1 MDDLTPITPGKLKRK
16 TKRSPSSAASVVDLP
31 AVTEYKAHDSIL
43 GDALLSPTAAPPTST
58 PATSEPISPFDA
70 A

>member
-31 AVTEYKAHDSIL
+31 AVTEYKAHD
-43 GDALLSPTAAPPTST
+43 
-58 PATSEPISPFDA
+58 
-70 A
+70 